1 MKPLDEMQQSESK
14 QAPNSTSRSGI
25 SVIFDRAM
33 ELREQGQ
40 ALIDFS
46 TGEPDFDTPEHIK
59 AVAKRAIDRGDTKYT
74 AIDGTLTL
82 KQAVREKFRRDSGLD
97 YSVDEVIT
105 AAGGK
110 ALIAAAVVT
119 TLNEG
124 DEAVLASP
132 YWPSHLNMIR
142 LARGTPVI
150 VNTGPQSDFKLTC
163 DQLSA
168 AFTQRTRLLILC
180 SPSNPTGAV
189 YSADELA
196 EIAGFLERWPQVR
209 ILSDDV
215 YEKIVF
221 DDHKFATLAQ
231 AAPRLSQR
239 TLTLGSLSKSYAMT
253 GWRIGFAGGPK
264 TWIDEIRDYLSEMT
278 GNSCSISQAAA
289 VEALTGSQEFL
300 EDWRHKYQHRRDLA
314 LSILRRA
321 PGIKAHCPQGAF
333 YIFAECQALLGQS
346 DGNKRFLTGDDIAAY
361 LLDECNVVVVPGSAF
376 GAGDYFRMS
385 FATSEQN
392 IERGCASIVSAFSPI
407 DAK

>member
-1 MKPLDEMQQSESK
+1 MQKPEDEQTR
-14 QAPNSTSRSGI
+14 NSSSRSAI
-25 SVIFDRAM
+25 SVIFDRAL

-40 ALIDFS
+40 VLIDFS
-46 TGEPDFDTPEHIK
+46 TGEPDFDTAEHIK
-59 AVAKRAIDRGDTKYT
+59 AVAKRAIDKGDTKYT
-74 AIDGTLTL
+74 AIDGTLAL
-82 KQAVREKFRRDSGLD
+82 KQAVREKFRRDNGLD
-97 YSVDEVIT
+97 YALDEVIT

-110 ALIAAAVVT
+110 ALIAAAIVT

-132 YWPSHLNMIR
+132 YWPSHVNMIR
-142 LARGTPVI
+142 MARGTPVI

-163 DQLSA
+163 DQLSSA
-168 AFTQRTRLLILC
+168 VTQRTRLLILC

-196 EIAGFLERWPQVR
+196 ELAGFLERWPQVR
-209 ILSDDV
+209 VLSDDV

-221 DDHKFATLAQ
+221 DNHKFATLAQ

-239 TLTLGSLSKSYAMT
+239 TLTLGSVSKSYAMT
-253 GWRIGFAGGPK
+253 GWRIGFSGGPK
-264 TWIDEIRDYLSEMT
+264 TWIDEIRNYLSEMT

-314 LSILRRA
+314 LSILQGA

-333 YIFAECQALLGQS
+333 YIFADCQALLGQS
-346 DGNKRFLTGDDIAAY
+346 DGNRRFLSGDDIAAY

-376 GAGDYFRMS
+376 GASDYFRMS

-392 IERGCASIVSAFSPI
+392 INKGCAAIVSAFGSTH
-407 DAK
+407 AR